1 MRPSVL
7 AQALARRLT
16 HPPDCTRT
24 GDSGFT
30 LVEAMVVL
38 LIMGILLAMLVPI
51 VSTVV
56 QSSSR
61 VANTYTNVDEQ
72 LWLST
77 NLQRLLRAAVAPAPS
92 YSGSTATQPPVTPFV
107 PGSVSPTSMIFY
119 TNTGTPNGPVKVTA
133 SCTATPGNPTLCAAT
148 TSTFTVTMTSPK
160 PGSCPFKTG
169 TLSNHCT
176 WPSSATKILFSLPH
190 VRNGAQKGSSAA
202 PLPLF
207 VFAYGAAPALGAPL
221 TTTTVCATAAA
232 KFPSGCS
239 GTDSTTF
246 SASNCQASQTPA
258 HPFAECPTGEI
269 DEISYDL
276 EINANTSPVYGG
288 LQAQDATGIFVL
300 SPTSMLYD
308 ATVG

>member
-1 MRPSVL
+1 MTR
-7 AQALARRLT
+7 ARLQCRAR
-16 HPPDCTRT
+16 DRTRS

-38 LIMGILLAMLVPI
+38 LIMGILLAILVPI

-61 VANTYTNVDEQ
+61 VDNTYANVDEQ

-107 PGSVSPTSMIFY
+107 AGSVSPTSMTFY
-119 TNTGTPNGPVKVTA
+119 TNTGTPNGPAKVTA
-133 SCTATPGNPTLCAAT
+133 ACTATAGHLTLCAAT
-148 TSTFTVTMTSPK
+148 TSTFTVTMTSPT

-169 TLSNHCT
+169 TLADHCT
-176 WPSSATKILFSLPH
+176 WPASAAKTLLALPH
-190 VRNGAQKGSSAA
+190 VRNGAQKASGSA

-207 VFAYGAAPALGAPL
+207 VFAFGTAPTLGAPL

-232 KFPSGCS
+232 TFPSGCS

-246 SASNCQASQTPA
+246 SASNCHASQTPA
-258 HPFAECPTGEI
+258 HPFAQCPVGEI

>member
-1 MRPSVL
+1 MMRAPL
-7 AQALARRLT
+7 QRRAHARVRV
-16 HPPDCTRT
+16 
-24 GDSGFT
+24 GESGFT
-30 LVEAMVVL
+30 LVEVMVVL
-38 LIMGILLAMLVPI
+38 LIVGILLAVLVPI

-61 VANTYTNVDEQ
+61 VNNTYANVDEQ

-107 PGSVSPTSMIFY
+107 PGSISPTSMTFY

-133 SCTATPGNPTLCAAT
+133 ACTDTPGNPTLCTAT

-169 TLSNHCT
+169 TLANHCS
-176 WPSSATKILFSLPH
+176 WPSSAAKILLSLPH
-190 VRNGAQKGSSAA
+190 VRNGVQKASGSS

-207 VFAYGAAPALGAPL
+207 VFAFGAAPALGAPL
-221 TTTTVCATAAA
+221 TITTVCATAAG

-239 GTDSTTF
+239 GTDATTF

-258 HPFAECPTGEI
+258 HPFAKCPVGEI

-276 EINANTSPVYGG
+276 EINTTTSPAYGG

-300 SPTSMLYD
+300 SPTSMLYN